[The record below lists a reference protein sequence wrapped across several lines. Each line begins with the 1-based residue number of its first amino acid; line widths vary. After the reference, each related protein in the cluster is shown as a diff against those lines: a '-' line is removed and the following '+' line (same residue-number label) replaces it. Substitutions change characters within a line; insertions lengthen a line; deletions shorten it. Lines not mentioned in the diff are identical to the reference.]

1 MKDNAD
7 TVSYIHVQAS
17 LTHCSL
23 SQSLGQTPP
32 PQDDAPPIA
41 NEPEDSASLSQDHE
55 MIPTIKEE
63 RDGGGGGGGDEQ
75 DTDEGSDSDDDVK
88 ITIGSTAYRPGY
100 GRLPSINTGG
110 NTGPGGTV

>member
-1 MKDNAD
+1 MYKPVLHIA
-7 TVSYIHVQAS
+7 
-17 LTHCSL
+17 LSL

-41 NEPEDSASLSQDHE
+41 NEPEDSASLSQDHK

-63 RDGGGGGGGDEQ
+63 RDGGGGGGDEQ